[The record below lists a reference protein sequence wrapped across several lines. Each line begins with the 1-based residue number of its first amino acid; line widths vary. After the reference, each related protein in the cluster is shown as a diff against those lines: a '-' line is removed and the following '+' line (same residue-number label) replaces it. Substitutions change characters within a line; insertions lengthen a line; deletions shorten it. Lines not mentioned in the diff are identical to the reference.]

1 MFKHEQIFILVRNMK
16 TKSIDPETNAAFVK
30 LYHLC
35 IKHGID
41 NRHKKQTPDLHPNST
56 IASIDLIN
64 HPPSFGVSDTYLI
77 GYCFVGSFPDKSL
90 LTVETVLT
98 HFDELVLKR
107 NHQLLD
113 HLYREAFK
121 NRTKE

>member
-1 MFKHEQIFILVRNMK
+1 MK
-16 TKSIDPETNAAFVK
+16 IQAIDPATNDAFVK
-30 LYHLC
+30 LYDLC
-35 IKHGID
+35 KYHGFSMS
-41 NRHKKQTPDLHPNST
+41 QATPDLYPNST
-56 IASIDLIN
+56 IAYINLIN
-64 HPPSFGVSDTYLI
+64 EPPSLRISDTYLI
-77 GYCFVGSFPDKSL
+77 GYCFVGSFPNKAL
-90 LTVETVLT
+90 LTVESVLT

>member
-16 TKSIDPETNAAFVK
+16 TKAIDPETNAAFGK

-35 IKHGID
+35 IKHGLE
-41 NRHKKQTPDLHPNST
+41 NRYKKQTPDLHPNST

-64 HPPSFGVSDTYLI
+64 KPPSFGVSDTYLI

>member
-1 MFKHEQIFILVRNMK
+1 
-16 TKSIDPETNAAFVK
+16 
-30 LYHLC
+30 
-35 IKHGID
+35 
-41 NRHKKQTPDLHPNST
+41 
-56 IASIDLIN
+56 
-64 HPPSFGVSDTYLI
+64 
-77 GYCFVGSFPDKSL
+77 
-90 LTVETVLT
+90 VETVLK

>member
-16 TKSIDPETNAAFVK
+16 TRSIDPEINAAFVK

-35 IKHGID
+35 IKHGIE

-56 IASIDLIN
+56 IASIDLISK
-64 HPPSFGVSDTYLI
+64 PPSFGVSDTYLI
-77 GYCFVGSFPDKSL
+77 GYCFVGGFPDKSL
-90 LTVETVLT
+90 LTVETVLK